1 MAILTQDGALAGM
14 QPPRMFAKAVTPTLV
29 AGRPASLWTLAGAPG
44 AGTLDTT
51 LNGAV
56 LSSSSAMVVGQIPHV
71 NPPSGNSYLARFQA
85 MATIPGTLLL
95 CDRLWN
101 NQVSATL
108 TSSQIIASPTWP
120 ARDSA
125 ASTNGDGVHVGIE
138 VSVATGAAAPFTT
151 LGYTNQAGTLTRT
164 ANILDTVVNSSAI
177 GTFYRFGL
185 AAGDTGIRQV
195 TSFINATSWLSGT
208 LNLVA
213 YRLLAALELTAA
225 NTANAIDLLTSGFP
239 RIPDGAVPFLIF
251 IPSTTTPTNISGS
264 YVESQG

>member
-1 MAILTQDGALAGM
+1 M
-14 QPPRMFAKAVTPTLV
+14 V
-29 AGRPASLWTLAGAPG
+29 A
-44 AGTLDTT
+44 
-51 LNGAV
+51 
-56 LSSSSAMVVGQIPHV
+56 GQIPHV

-85 MATIPGTLLL
+85 MATIPGTLML

-101 NQVSATL
+101 NQVSATST
-108 TSSQIIASPTWP
+108 TSQTIVSPTWP
-120 ARDSA
+120 ARDA
-125 ASTNGDGVHVGIE
+125 NASTNGDGVLVGIE

-151 LGYTNQAGTLTRT
+151 LSYTNQAGVTTRSS
-164 ANILDTVVNSSAI
+164 NILDTVVNSSAI

-185 AAGDTGIRQV
+185 QAGDTGIRGVQA
-195 TSFINATSWLSGT
+195 FLNATSWLSGT

-213 YRLLAALELTAA
+213 YRMLASLELTAA

-251 IPSTTTPTNISGS
+251 IPSTTTPANISGS